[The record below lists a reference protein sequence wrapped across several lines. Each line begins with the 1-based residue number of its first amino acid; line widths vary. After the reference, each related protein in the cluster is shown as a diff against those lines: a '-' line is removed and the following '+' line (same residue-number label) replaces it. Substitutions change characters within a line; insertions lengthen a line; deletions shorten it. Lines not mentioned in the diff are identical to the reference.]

1 MYINEFL
8 DSENEGSNEM
18 TDDDDDD
25 DDDLEQLDTTKAFAL
40 KAKNDL
46 KTIG

>member
-18 TDDDDDD
+18 TDEDDEN
-25 DDDLEQLDTTKAFAL
+25 DLEQVDTTKAFAL
-40 KAKNDL
+40 KAKNDI
-46 KTIG
+46 KAIG